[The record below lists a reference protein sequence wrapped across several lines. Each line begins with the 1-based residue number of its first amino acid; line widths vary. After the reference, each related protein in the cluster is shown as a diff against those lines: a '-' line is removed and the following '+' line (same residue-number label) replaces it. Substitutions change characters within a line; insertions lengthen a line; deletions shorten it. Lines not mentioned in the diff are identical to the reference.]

1 VKGVRWVFAAYL
13 VVILLG
19 VAYVVVLAALGR

>member
-13 VVILLG
+13 LVILLG
-19 VAYVVVLAALGR
+19 VAYAVVLAALGR

>member
-1 VKGVRWVFAAYL
+1 VKGVRWVFMAYL
-13 VVILLG
+13 LVILFG

>member
-1 VKGVRWVFAAYL
+1 MKGVRWVFVAYL
-13 VVILLG
+13 LVILVG

>member
-19 VAYVVVLAALGR
+19 VAYVTVLAALGR

>member
-1 VKGVRWVFAAYL
+1 VKGVRWVFTAYL
-13 VVILLG
+13 LVILFG

>member
-1 VKGVRWVFAAYL
+1 VTGVRWVFAGYL
-13 VVILLG
+13 LVILLG

>member
-1 VKGVRWVFAAYL
+1 VTGVRWVFVGYL
-13 VVILLG
+13 LVILLG

>member
-1 VKGVRWVFAAYL
+1 VTGVRWVFVAYL
-13 VVILLG
+13 LLILLG

>member
-1 VKGVRWVFAAYL
+1 MKGVRWVFAAYL

>member
-1 VKGVRWVFAAYL
+1 VKGVRWVFTAYL
-13 VVILLG
+13 VVILVG

>member
-13 VVILLG
+13 LVILLG
-19 VAYVVVLAALGR
+19 VAYAVVLAVLGR